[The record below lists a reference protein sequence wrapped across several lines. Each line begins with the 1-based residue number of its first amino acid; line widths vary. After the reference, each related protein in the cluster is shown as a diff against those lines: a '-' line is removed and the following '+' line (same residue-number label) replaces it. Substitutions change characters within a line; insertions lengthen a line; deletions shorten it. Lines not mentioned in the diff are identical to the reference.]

1 MHICTVDGRV
11 VFAKWLVGDT
21 PAYTEKERDKLVAE
35 LGLRPKEITFP
46 TEAIEKAE
54 GIRYSSRSEAI
65 AHLTEDRTP
74 ESEQAVRLR
83 KRVEVLEEELEKIKL
98 SEKSEP

>member
-1 MHICTVDGRV
+1 MHIRTVDGKV
-11 VFAKWLVGDT
+11 IFAKWLVGEI
-21 PAYTEKERDKLVAE
+21 AAFTEKERDELVAE

-46 TEAIEKAE
+46 PEVIEKAQ
-54 GIRYSSRSEAI
+54 GIKYSSRSEAI

-83 KRVEVLEEELEKIKL
+83 KRVEALEEELEKIKL